1 KAVLLPNAAIKHRQ
15 AQTGGWVIDA
25 GTLRFAPVRIGQM
38 SLGGQVQVL
47 DGVQPGTTVVVHSE
61 KELGERSRIT
71 VVDALAGRQ
80 P

>member
-1 KAVLLPNAAIKHRQ
+1 M
-15 AQTGGWVIDA
+15 IDA
-25 GTLRFAPVRIGQM
+25 GTLRFVPVRVGQA
-38 SLGGQVQVL
+38 SLDGQVQVL
-47 DGVQPGTTVVVHSE
+47 DGIKPGTTVVVHSE

>member
-1 KAVLLPNAAIKHRQ
+1 
-15 AQTGGWVIDA
+15 
-25 GTLRFAPVRIGQM
+25 M